1 MKIIYC
7 DMVADLFHYGH
18 VNFLK
23 RCKQLGDY
31 LIVGIHSDSDVESY
45 KRKPIRVKAFLP
57 LICEGD
63 RIRTYLMV
71 KRFYRP
77 PPFLVGLHPHIF
89 RRIGGVRT
97 HQPYK
102 RTTKV
107 ITLFCS
113 LTPIT

>member
-45 KRKPIRVKAFLP
+45 KR
-57 LICEGD
+57 
-63 RIRTYLMV
+63 
-71 KRFYRP
+71 
-77 PPFLVGLHPHIF
+77 
-89 RRIGGVRT
+89 
-97 HQPYK
+97 
-102 RTTKV
+102 
-107 ITLFCS
+107 
-113 LTPIT
+113 TPIINYQNRFDILKELKIVDQVIEAQLVLDEDFIKKCKCMEAYIVSFPSTIFLLDGGFT